1 MDFNFTEEQQLIQES
16 VERFIQDEY
25 DFATRRK
32 LAASDD
38 GFSRDNWAT
47 FAELGWLGVSFP
59 EEAGGFG
66 GGPVETMIVM
76 EAFGK
81 GLVTEPYLPTVVL
94 AGGLVARHGSDAQK
108 ADILPSIVDGSLM
121 MALAFAEPQSRFT
134 LADVATKAEAA
145 GDGFALTGHKA
156 VVFNAASAGKLIV
169 SARNAGDV
177 RDRDG
182 VSLFLVDGDADGLT
196 RRDYRTV
203 DGLRASEVMLDGVT
217 VGADAVIGP
226 VGGGLP
232 LLEEAVDY
240 GTVAVCA
247 EAVGAMKVL
256 HDTTHEYLKTRQQF
270 GQPIGKF
277 QVLQHRMVDMFIHYE
292 EAKSMALMATLR
304 VGEDAESR
312 ARAVSAAKVQIGK
325 SARFIGQESVQLH
338 GGMGM
343 TDELSVGSYFK
354 RLTMI
359 EALFGNTDYHLNKF
373 AAG

>member
-25 DFATRRK
+25 DFDTRRK

-47 FAELGWLGVSFP
+47 FAELGWLGVRFP

-108 ADILPSIVDGSLM
+108 ADILPRIIDGSLM
-121 MALAFAEPQSRFT
+121 MALAFAEPRSRFN
-134 LADVATKAEAA
+134 LADVATTAA
-145 GDGFALTGHKA
+145 ADGDGFALSGHKA
-156 VVFNAASAGKLIV
+156 VVFGAAAAGKLIV
-169 SARNAGDV
+169 SARTGGDA
-177 RDRDG
+177 RDG
-182 VSLFLVDGDADGLT
+182 DGVTLFAVDTDADGLT

-203 DGLRASEVMLDGVT
+203 DGLRASEVLLDGVK

-232 LLEEAVDY
+232 LLEEAIDH

-256 HDTTHEYLKTRQQF
+256 HDATHEYLKTRQQF
-270 GQPIGKF
+270 GQPIGRF

-292 EAKSMALMATLR
+292 EAKSMALMATLKI
-304 VGEDAESR
+304 GEPAEAR
-312 ARAVSAAKVQIGK
+312 ARAVSAAKVQIGR
-325 SARFIGQESVQLH
+325 SARFVGQESVQLH

-343 TDELSVGSYFK
+343 TDELNVGSYFK

-359 EALFGNTDYHLNKF
+359 ETLFGNTDYHLNKF

>member
-1 MDFNFTEEQQLIQES
+1 MDFNFTDEQQLIQES

-25 DFATRRK
+25 DFDTRQK

-38 GFSRDNWAT
+38 GFSRDNWAK

-76 EAFGK
+76 EAFGR

-108 ADILPSIVDGSLM
+108 ADVLSKVIEGDLM
-121 MALAFAEPQSRFT
+121 MALAFAEPQSRFN
-134 LADVATKAEAA
+134 LADVTTRAEAD
-145 GDGFALTGHKA
+145 GDGFVLSGHKA
-156 VVFNAASAGKLIV
+156 VVFGAASAGKIIV
-169 SARNAGDV
+169 SARTAGDI
-177 RDRDG
+177 RERDG
-182 VSLFLVDGDADGLT
+182 VTLFLVDNDADGLS

-203 DGLRASEVMLDGVT
+203 DGLRASEVLLDGVK

-226 VGGGLP
+226 VGGGLA
-232 LLEEAVDY
+232 LLEEAIDH

-270 GQPIGKF
+270 GQPIGRF

-304 VGEDAESR
+304 VGEDAEVR

-343 TDELSVGSYFK
+343 SDELNVGSYFK

-373 AAG
+373 AGG

>member
-1 MDFNFTEEQQLIQES
+1 
-16 VERFIQDEY
+16 
-25 DFATRRK
+25 
-32 LAASDD
+32 
-38 GFSRDNWAT
+38 
-47 FAELGWLGVSFP
+47 
-59 EEAGGFG
+59 
-66 GGPVETMIVM
+66 
-76 EAFGK
+76 
-81 GLVTEPYLPTVVL
+81 
-94 AGGLVARHGSDAQK
+94 
-108 ADILPSIVDGSLM
+108 
-121 MALAFAEPQSRFT
+121 
-134 LADVATKAEAA
+134 
-145 GDGFALTGHKA
+145 
-156 VVFNAASAGKLIV
+156 
-169 SARNAGDV
+169 
-177 RDRDG
+177 
-182 VSLFLVDGDADGLT
+182 
-196 RRDYRTV
+196 
-203 DGLRASEVMLDGVT
+203 
-217 VGADAVIGP
+217 
-226 VGGGLP
+226 
-232 LLEEAVDY
+232 
-240 GTVAVCA
+240 
-247 EAVGAMKVL
+247 MKVL